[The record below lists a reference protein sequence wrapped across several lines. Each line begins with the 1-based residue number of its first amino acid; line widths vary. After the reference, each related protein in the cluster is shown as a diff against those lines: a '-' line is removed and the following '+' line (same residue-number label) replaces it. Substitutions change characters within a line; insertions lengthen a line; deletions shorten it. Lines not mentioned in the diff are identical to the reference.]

1 MWMYWIM
8 HRFLILFTHLVASL
22 SIFLWHLW
30 GSSMFSWVEPQKTFF
45 PSHDQCLGGAA
56 RSLLVL
62 GTQGTPVINQVL
74 LLSHLAL
81 LLPKAN
87 FVLGTGLG
95 LAQGESGSWD
105 ILSSGYNTRCTSS
118 EQAGQCG
125 TAGGGGTE
133 QGTDIFPVFQMMQ
146 HCFDPML
153 YYRIHKIPS
162 PSILWI
168 ICMHLV

>member
-1 MWMYWIM
+1 M

-95 LAQGESGSWD
+95 LAQGESALGIFCLLATIQDVPVQSRQD
-105 ILSSGYNTRCTSS
+105 SV
-118 EQAGQCG
+118 EQQVEGAQSRAQTYFLCS
-125 TAGGGGTE
+125 
-133 QGTDIFPVFQMMQ
+133 
-146 HCFDPML
+146 
-153 YYRIHKIPS
+153 R
-162 PSILWI
+162 
-168 ICMHLV
+168 